1 MKTPKP
7 ELLEL
12 IAQATKAAGSQAEAA
27 RRAGIHPQ
35 HVSHYKLG
43 RIEPSPEA
51 VANLAEVAGLDGV
64 EWLARASLWKAEG
77 KPYEEALKKALKKAF
92 AATGGALSMFFPAAF
107 LVESW
112 ANVPRCIL
120 C

>member
-7 ELLEL
+7 ELLTL
-12 IAQATKAAGSQAEAA
+12 IEQATKAAGSQAEAA
-27 RRAGIHPQ
+27 RRAGIHQQ
-35 HVSHYKLG
+35 HLSHYKTG
-43 RIEPSPEA
+43 RAEPPPEA

-92 AATGGALSMFFPAAF
+92 AATGGALNMFIPAAF
-107 LVESW
+107 MVDKW
-112 ANVPRCIL
+112 ANVPRCIRS
-120 C
+120 

>member
-7 ELLEL
+7 ELLTL
-12 IAQATKAAGSQAEAA
+12 IEQATKAAGSQAEAA
-27 RRAGIHPQ
+27 RRAGVRPTHLND
-35 HVSHYKLG
+35 YKQG
-43 RIEPSPEA
+43 RADPSPEA
-51 VANLAEVAGLDGV
+51 VAGLAEVAGLDGMV
-64 EWLARASLWKAEG
+64 WLARATLWRAEG
-77 KPYEEALKKALKKAF
+77 KPYEEALRKALKKAF